1 MIHALGRYRCT
12 MEDSILVTIKK
23 MLGIDRDYTVFDTDI
38 LVHINTA
45 LMTLNQMGVGDGDPF
60 FVTTGTETWSD
71 FLPNINEL
79 EMVKTYIY
87 LRVKILFDPP
97 SSSAVLEAY
106 NNQIKEFEWRLY
118 VACEK
123 YEEA

>member
-1 MIHALGRYRCT
+1 
-12 MEDSILVTIKK
+12 
-23 MLGIDRDYTVFDTDI
+23 MLGIDSTYTAFDTDI

-45 LMTLNQMGVGDGDPF
+45 LMALNQIGVGDGSPF
-60 FVTTGTETWSD
+60 YITGSTQTWSD
-71 FLPNINEL
+71 FLTNVTEL
-79 EMVKTYIY
+79 EMVQTYIY